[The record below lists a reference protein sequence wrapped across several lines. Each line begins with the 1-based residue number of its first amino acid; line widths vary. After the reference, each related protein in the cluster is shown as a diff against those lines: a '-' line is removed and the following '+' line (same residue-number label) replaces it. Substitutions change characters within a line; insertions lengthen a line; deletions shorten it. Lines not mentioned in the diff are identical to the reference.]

1 MAKHS
6 KVLILGSGPAGYT
19 AAIYA
24 ARAMLKP
31 ILVFGSE
38 PGGQLTT
45 TTDVENFPGYS
56 KVIQG
61 PWLMEE
67 MKGQAKAVGTE
78 MIQDHIKKVDLSK
91 KPFEAIDTKT
101 GKPTF
106 VTNAQFAAEPGRYVP
121 KGEDIGKVKRGQ
133 TESLQKLFTG
143 NSVVKDF
150 NTATSQYE
158 KLLTSSERETSKVSE
173 GVEGL
178 FLNHSVEN
186 V

>member
-1 MAKHS
+1 MNNKSSKHT

-24 ARAMLKP
+24 ARALLKP

-45 TTDVENFPGYS
+45 TTDVENFPGFA

-91 KPFEAIDTKT
+91 SPFQLMAT
-101 GKPTF
+101 
-106 VTNAQFAAEPGRYVP
+106 
-121 KGEDIGKVKRGQ
+121 
-133 TESLQKLFTG
+133 
-143 NSVVKDF
+143 VVKF
-150 NTATSQYE
+150 ILQIA
-158 KLLTSSERETSKVSE
+158 LLFPQAPKHD
-173 GVEGL
+173 G
-178 FLNHSVEN
+178 
-186 V
+186 